1 MINNFGI
8 NLTIAFKT
16 YFDRKLRKY
25 FISPVGNEDESVVF
39 IKLDKKFVIF
49 I

>member
-8 NLTIAFKT
+8 NLTTAFKT
-16 YFDRKLRKY
+16 YFDKNLRKY

-39 IKLDKKFVIF
+39 VKIDKKFVPLI
-49 I
+49 